1 MITIKDELL
10 EKAIKEDVKK
20 LKGVL
25 MASYSLKPRTELD
38 ILTIAMDTNEKLGY
52 ELFDDLYYP
61 RLVTDFSLV
70 SRTVAKNAI
79 ENSN

>member
-1 MITIKDELL
+1 MIEIKEELL
-10 EKAIKEDVKK
+10 EKAIKKDVNK

-25 MASYSLKPRTELD
+25 KASYSLKPLNEIEVLE
-38 ILTIAMDTNEKLGY
+38 IAIDTNKRLGY

-70 SRTVAKNAI
+70 SRTVAKDAI
-79 ENSN
+79 KKQ